1 MYQGLWIHSEVNTL
15 YMEVDM
21 ACDYYQGFMDKTLR
35 LLTESHKEDVI
46 CLNSETSVFIYSWV
60 SSTVKN
66 IRQGKLYVY
75 IGNHTSEKTVCA
87 VCAVRDP
94 M

>member
-21 ACDYYQGFMDKTLR
+21 ACDYQQGVMKKTLR
-35 LLTESHKEDVI
+35 LLTESHKEDLI
-46 CLNSETSVFIYSWV
+46 CLNSETSVFIYSRG
-60 SSTVKN
+60 SSTMKTV
-66 IRQGKLYVY
+66 RQVKLYVY
-75 IGNHTSEKTVCA
+75 VGNHTSDKTVCA
-87 VCAVRDP
+87 VCIVRAR